1 MLLNPRRATFLVF
14 LVIGIGIAGW
24 APLIP
29 FDKSRLALSDEALG
43 ATILAFGLGSIAG
56 LPLAGFLIQRL
67 GAARLCLVAGLI
79 FSLALPLLALAP
91 SAPILA
97 ATLAVFG
104 AGFGSTD
111 VGMNAAA
118 AELEQ
123 QAGRPLMSGFHAG
136 YSFGALLGAGAA
148 SGLLALFLP
157 PFAMAVILSGACV
170 CLLLAAWRHLPAAQA
185 EPSGLALPH
194 GRLLLLGLLAFI
206 AFLAEGA
213 ILDWAAVLLRFHRG
227 ASPATAGLGF
237 AAFSFAMA
245 IGRFT
250 GDAIVARLS
259 GPVVLAAGSLLA
271 LAGFQLA
278 AFLPSIPV
286 IIAACALI
294 GIGLANIVPVLFTA
308 AAQTTGLPPSLAIA
322 AAVTPGYA
330 GMLAGPG
337 LIGFAAQA
345 VGLPLAFG
353 ATGILLL
360 LPALCA
366 RITNPGAP
374 VCRAPR

>member
-1 MLLNPRRATFLVF
+1 MLNPRRATFLVF

-24 APLIP
+24 APLVP
-29 FDKSRLALSDEALG
+29 FAKLRLSLSDEGLG
-43 ATILAFGLGSIAG
+43 ATILAFGGGSIAG
-56 LPLAGFLIQRL
+56 LLVAGLLIQRL
-67 GAARLCLVAGLI
+67 GAARLCLLSGLL
-79 FSLALPLLALAP
+79 FALALPLLALAP
-91 SAPILA
+91 SPPLLAAILA
-97 ATLAVFG
+97 LFG
-104 AGFGSTD
+104 AGCSSTD

-118 AELEQ
+118 AELEH

-136 YSFGALLGAGAA
+136 YSFGALLGAGCA
-148 SGLLALFLP
+148 SGLLALGLP
-157 PFAMAVILSGACV
+157 AFAMAAILSCACV
-170 CLLLAAWRHLPAAQA
+170 LLLLAAWRHLPAAQA

-213 ILDWAAVLLRFHRG
+213 ILDWAAVLLRFNRG
-227 ASPATAGLGF
+227 ASPAAAGLGF
-237 AAFSFAMA
+237 AAFSLAMA

-250 GDAIVARLS
+250 GDTIVARFS
-259 GPVVLAAGSLLA
+259 GPVVLAVGSLLA

-294 GIGLANIVPVLFTA
+294 GIGLANIIPVLFTA
-308 AAQTTGLPPSLAIA
+308 AAQTPGLPPSLAIA

-366 RITNPGAP
+366 RITNPGA
-374 VCRAPR
+374 RA